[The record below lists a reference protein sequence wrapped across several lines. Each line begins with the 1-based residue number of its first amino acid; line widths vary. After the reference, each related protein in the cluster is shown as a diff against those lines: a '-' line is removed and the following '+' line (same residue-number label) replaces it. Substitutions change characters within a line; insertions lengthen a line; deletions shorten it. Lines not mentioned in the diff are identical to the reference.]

1 MKQSLYIRLQKKFGG
16 QWIASSKTGQ
26 KVYASAKK
34 VNDVFKLL
42 KKKQIPPQK
51 TTIGFIEKYGQINIY
66 GII

>member
-1 MKQSLYIRLQKKFGG
+1 MKQSLYIGLQKKFGG

-42 KKKQIPPQK
+42 KKNKSPRKKLLSVSLKNMDKLI
-51 TTIGFIEKYGQINIY
+51 FMV
-66 GII
+66 